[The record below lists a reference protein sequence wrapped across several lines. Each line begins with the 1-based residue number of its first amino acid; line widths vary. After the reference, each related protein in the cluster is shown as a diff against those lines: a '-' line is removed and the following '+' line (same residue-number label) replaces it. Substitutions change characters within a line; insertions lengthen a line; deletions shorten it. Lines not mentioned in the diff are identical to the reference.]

1 MALTLD
7 KVMAKKCFLADGIP
21 TPCFFTAHRGAEIA
35 EPCPLRFPLIVKAT
49 AEGSSKSLTAE
60 SRVETWED
68 LVRQVDFVTS
78 TYRQPAL
85 VEEFIRGQEFTV
97 AVLGNHPPQAMP
109 VVQVSIGQG
118 EDLGDR
124 YFTYDMVVDEDI
136 LTYLCPARIPA
147 GLERALQ
154 NLAVRAFQSVD
165 CRDFGRV
172 DFRVDSDGK
181 PYVLEVN
188 TLPSLGK
195 NDVFNVF
202 PPALGL
208 TYEAVIQRIL
218 RCALE
223 RLGMSIPDRNE
234 RTVTI

>member
-1 MALTLD
+1 
-7 KVMAKKCFLADGIP
+7 
-21 TPCFFTAHRGAEIA
+21 
-35 EPCPLRFPLIVKAT
+35 
-49 AEGSSKSLTAE
+49 
-60 SRVETWED
+60 
-68 LVRQVDFVTS
+68 
-78 TYRQPAL
+78 
-85 VEEFIRGQEFTV
+85 
-97 AVLGNHPPQAMP
+97 
-109 VVQVSIGQG
+109 
-118 EDLGDR
+118 
-124 YFTYDMVVDEDI
+124 MVVDEDI

-202 PPALGL
+202 PSALGL

-223 RLGMSIPDRNE
+223 RLGMIIPDRNE